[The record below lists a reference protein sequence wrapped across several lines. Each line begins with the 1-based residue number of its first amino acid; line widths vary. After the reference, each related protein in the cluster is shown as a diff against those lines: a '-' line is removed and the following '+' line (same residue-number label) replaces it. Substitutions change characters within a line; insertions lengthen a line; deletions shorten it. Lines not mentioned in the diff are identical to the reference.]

1 SASGCARSEIRNAP
15 AGGASGSAGPRAKPR
30 QQYLAEALSNTK
42 PWEREAA
49 HFDLASAGIASAMN
63 GHHRS
68 LSTRMS
74 DRIFCRLSC
83 GISLFGFA
91 KSSRLFSTFDQ
102 N

>member
-1 SASGCARSEIRNAP
+1 MSEARRSQNVAACRP
-15 AGGASGSAGPRAKPR
+15 PGLQGARVRDGRAHSINH
-30 QQYLAEALSNTK
+30 LFAET
-42 PWEREAA
+42 PREAS
-49 HFDLASAGIASAMN
+49 HFDLASAGIASAMK

-68 LSTRMS
+68 LMA
-74 DRIFCRLSC
+74 RILDKIFRRFSS

>member
-1 SASGCARSEIRNAP
+1 MLLSMRGHAVAVFILRDARKARASGMAHSHQ
-15 AGGASGSAGPRAKPR
+15 SSV
-30 QQYLAEALSNTK
+30 AET
-42 PWEREAA
+42 PREAP

-68 LSTRMS
+68 LMA
-74 DRIFCRLSC
+74 RILDKIFRRFSS